1 MGEAQ
6 ITRRGNKKDPSKSM
20 PVFTYSG
27 DYTLLNDGIVA
38 GKQNWRI
45 KFLTSGILTFTQV
58 VPEIDIFCV
67 GGGGG
72 GSTVGYHEGFG
83 GGGGGGYTKT
93 YPKASVYTGIGYS
106 IIIGGGGAGA
116 NLGQSAAGG
125 TSSAFGYSA
134 DGGGGGAHAGGNGG
148 SGGARGHFIE
158 DGAQGGTD
166 GSDGGGD
173 YHDFY
178 TPGKGQGSTTR
189 EFGEADATLYS
200 GGGSG
205 LDYNGS
211 WPAPID
217 ETAGGNDGSYGSSR
231 KNGVTNRG
239 GGGSNGGSGGSGIIV
254 IRNAR

>member
-1 MGEAQ
+1 MIFNMGGVENVK
-6 ITRRGNKKDPSKSM
+6 GKM
-20 PVFTYSG
+20 PEFTYSG
-27 DYTLLNDGIVA
+27 TYQLLDDGKS
-38 GKQNWRI
+38 GSEQNWRI
-45 KFLTSGILTFTQV
+45 KFLTSGKLKFAKV
-58 VPEIDIFCV
+58 VKNIDVFCV

-72 GSTVGYHEGFG
+72 GSTVGYHEGYG
-83 GGGGGGYTKT
+83 GGGGGGYTTTTKKVPISAGVE
-93 YPKASVYTGIGYS
+93 YK
-106 IIIGGGGAGA
+106 IIVGAGGAGA
-116 NLGQSAAGG
+116 DKGQAASGG
-125 TSSAFGYSA
+125 NTSAFGCSA
-134 DGGGGGAHAGGNGG
+134 NGGKGGAHAGGNGG

-189 EFGEADATLYS
+189 EFGKSGATLYS

-217 ETAGGNDGSYGSSR
+217 ETGGGNDGSYGDSR
-231 KNGVTNRG
+231 ANGVTNRG
-239 GGGSNGGSGGSGIIV
+239 GGGSNGGSGGSGIVV